1 MENES
6 RIYAAQNSEKNKVRK
21 ANKAKVEKVQR
32 KVISKEED
40 LDKNSRE
47 VINISDDKNNQ
58 ILKGKPVIIQVGAFG
73 DHRNAKSLTEKLSE
87 FKAYIE
93 RKFIDNKY
101 LYRVRI
107 GPLANLD
114 LAESIKSKLF
124 DLGHTSSHLVVN

>member
-1 MENES
+1 MNQEFMLL
-6 RIYAAQNSEKNKVRK
+6 RIVKNKVRK

-32 KVISKEED
+32 KVIPTEEVV
-40 LDKNSRE
+40 DKNSSE
-47 VINISDDKNNQ
+47 LVNMSEDEDNL

-73 DHRNAKSLTEKLSE
+73 DHSNAMSLTEKLSE

-107 GPLANLD
+107 GPLSNLD
-114 LAESIKSKLF
+114 LANSIKSKLF
-124 DLGHTSSHLVVN
+124 ELGHTSSHLVVN